1 VLRNLLKSKLVGVGF
16 AVVGAFFLGIG
27 VYFTYARLDFLGR
40 CSEARAVVVD
50 IYWEKGYDSETG
62 SYRIA
67 FPVFQFADQ
76 RTGEQ
81 VTARSSVGGLS
92 SYSVGQEVDILYNTE
107 NPTADVLVKSFWDL
121 WLPSILCLP
130 VGSMLTIV
138 GLHIIRKVA

>member
-1 VLRNLLKSKLVGVGF
+1 LRVKLVGVGF
-16 AVVGAFFLGIG
+16 ALVGAFFLGVGI
-27 VYFTYARLDFLGR
+27 YFTYARLDFLGR

-50 IYWEKGYDSETG
+50 VYWEEGYDSETG
-62 SYRIA
+62 YYRIA
-67 FPVFQFADQ
+67 YPVFQFADQ

-81 VTARSSVGGLS
+81 VAARSSVGGPS
-92 SYSVGQEVDILYNTE
+92 PSCSVGQEVDILYDPE

-121 WLPSILCLP
+121 WMAPVVCLP